1 MLHWQNIDISFRFVQ
16 DLNSTNLQV
25 WFYFRRKIIY
35 HLANTYLPT
44 MSLLAIVELTMFYGQ
59 DMGVSLSLTVLLVM
73 YTFYQSISGSIP
85 KTAYLKLMDYWLI
98 FCLLVPFIIFLVQS
112 YWCLCPN
119 ISQEVIRVGTAD
131 KDRSNDK
138 NLPQRKRIKLL
149 IVGLTIAFSFVYSL
163 AAVLIYNMQ

>member
-1 MLHWQNIDISFRFVQ
+1 
-16 DLNSTNLQV
+16 
-25 WFYFRRKIIY
+25 
-35 HLANTYLPT
+35 

-112 YWCLCPN
+112 YWCLCQN
-119 ISQEVIRVGTAD
+119 ISLGIIQVGTIENGGNYY
-131 KDRSNDK
+131 KK
-138 NLPQRKRIKLL
+138 QPRKKLVKVS
-149 IVGLTIAFSFVYSL
+149 IVGVTIVFTLVYSL
-163 AAVLIYNMQ
+163 VAVLSFNAEKEIPDMVASKRTYVD